1 MFDKLKLGFAILLV
15 IAGIAAF
22 YVFQAQVPSVLY
34 RTLGLIVV
42 IGVAVAVAVT
52 TQLGGQVV
60 AFSRSA
66 AMEMRKTVWPTR
78 RETTQTTLIVVVAVT
93 LLGFLIWLIDQIL
106 RWVVEWFLHLGA

>member
-1 MFDKLKLGFAILLV
+1 MFDKVKLGFAILLV
-15 IAGIAAF
+15 VAGIAAF
-22 YVFQAQVPSVLY
+22 YIVEEQVPSVLY
-34 RTLGLIVV
+34 RTLMLLVV

-52 TQLGGQVV
+52 TELGGQMV

-106 RWVVEWFLHLGA
+106 RWVVTWLL

>member
-1 MFDKLKLGFAILLV
+1 MFDKVKLGFAILLV

-22 YVFQAQVPSVLY
+22 YMVEAQVPSILY
-34 RTLGLIVV
+34 RTLGLLVV
-42 IGVAVAVAVT
+42 LAVAVAVAVT
-52 TQLGGQVV
+52 TELGSQVV

-93 LLGFLIWLIDQIL
+93 IIGFMIWIIDQIL
-106 RWVVEWFLHLGA
+106 RWIVTWLL